1 VIAIGGSDIFDFY
14 QANIIG
20 GTDAFLLQA
29 YSVNDFET
37 AIATKIDA
45 PAPEPTAIPKP
56 GVINMLGLGFLT
68 IGFALRRRLTS

>member
-20 GTDAFLLQA
+20 GTDAFLLQD
-29 YSVNDFET
+29 YNFET